1 MRGPASTRAR
11 VWLGAAAL
19 TALLVGAVASW
30 ELGLLDPVAPVPSP
44 AHVRAGHRPS
54 DLLVLDRHGEPIHE
68 LRVDPARRRLAWVPL
83 DQVSPALLAAV
94 LASEDRRFF
103 AHGGVDLRSV
113 ASAAIGRLRGRPG
126 RGASTISM
134 QLGALLDPSL
144 RPRSGA
150 KSLNQ
155 KWRQMRTARA
165 LESSW
170 SKREILEAYLNL
182 VDFRGELSG
191 VGAATS
197 ILFGKA
203 PHGVGPAEA
212 LVLAALIRAP
222 GASPAAV
229 TRRALALAAAA
240 EGSPAGEPGPEDVA
254 RAATQA
260 TAAPAGAGPRVALA
274 PHAVRRL
281 LGATPA
287 EDGGSS
293 RVITATLDGRLQ
305 RFAAATL
312 RRHLLAI
319 RDQRVLDGAV
329 LVLDNDSGDVLAY
342 VGGSADLSSARHVD
356 AVGARRQAGSSL
368 KPFLYA
374 LAFEQRLLT
383 PASLLEDAPLDLA
396 VAGGLYRPRNYGD
409 QFRGIVTAR
418 VALAGSL
425 NVPAVRALDLV
436 GAEIAVQRLRAL
448 GLALPEAA
456 DYYGPSLALGSVD
469 VTLWDLANAYR
480 ALAAGGVWSPA
491 RLVPGAPEADARR
504 VYSAEAAFLVSSVLA
519 DRESRSV
526 TFGLENPLATGF
538 WTAVKTG
545 TSKDMRDNWAVGYSR
560 RFTVGVWVGNH
571 GGEPMR
577 DVSGVTGAA
586 PVWLEVMT
594 WLHAGSLADPA
605 PEVPRGVVARAIS
618 GAGGSPGRLEWFLRG
633 TEPVT
638 AYAALAPAAAEA
650 KILAPV
656 SGTIIALDPDIPPAR
671 QRVVFEA
678 RAAGEGIRWML
689 DGTDLGPAASLVPW
703 APSPGRHR
711 LALVTGAGEVRD
723 SVLFEVR
730 GDSRPGAAELR

>member
-11 VWLGAAAL
+11 VWVGGVAL
-19 TALLVGAVASW
+19 TALLVAAVASW

-44 AHVRAGHRPS
+44 AHVRAGYRPS

-68 LRVDPARRRLAWVPL
+68 LRVDPARRRLAWVGL
-83 DQVSPALLAAV
+83 DEVSPALLAAV

-103 AHGGVDLRSV
+103 AHGGVDFRSV
-113 ASAAIGRLRGRPG
+113 ASAAIGWLRGRPG

-150 KSLNQ
+150 RSLDQ
-155 KWRQMRTARA
+155 KWRQIRTARA

-222 GASPAAV
+222 GAGPAAV

-240 EGSPAGEPGPEDVA
+240 EGSPSGGAGPEDVA
-254 RAATQA
+254 RAATHA

-281 LGATPA
+281 LGSTPA
-287 EDGGSS
+287 EGSGSS
-293 RVITATLDGRLQ
+293 RVITATLDGRVQ

-374 LAFEQRLLT
+374 LAFERRLLT
-383 PASLLEDAPLDLA
+383 PASPARGHA
-396 VAGGLYRPRNYGD
+396 ARAGGGRRPLSAPKLRRSVSRDRDGARCPRRFSQRPRG
-409 QFRGIVTAR
+409 
-418 VALAGSL
+418 
-425 NVPAVRALDLV
+425 
-436 GAEIAVQRLRAL
+436 
-448 GLALPEAA
+448 
-456 DYYGPSLALGSVD
+456 
-469 VTLWDLANAYR
+469 
-480 ALAAGGVWSPA
+480 
-491 RLVPGAPEADARR
+491 
-504 VYSAEAAFLVSSVLA
+504 
-519 DRESRSV
+519 
-526 TFGLENPLATGF
+526 
-538 WTAVKTG
+538 
-545 TSKDMRDNWAVGYSR
+545 
-560 RFTVGVWVGNH
+560 
-571 GGEPMR
+571 
-577 DVSGVTGAA
+577 
-586 PVWLEVMT
+586 
-594 WLHAGSLADPA
+594 
-605 PEVPRGVVARAIS
+605 ARA
-618 GAGGSPGRLEWFLRG
+618 
-633 TEPVT
+633 
-638 AYAALAPAAAEA
+638 
-650 KILAPV
+650 
-656 SGTIIALDPDIPPAR
+656 
-671 QRVVFEA
+671 
-678 RAAGEGIRWML
+678 
-689 DGTDLGPAASLVPW
+689 
-703 APSPGRHR
+703 
-711 LALVTGAGEVRD
+711 
-723 SVLFEVR
+723 
-730 GDSRPGAAELR
+730 